1 MVLGGERTVQTLGNL
16 PTHLEDP
23 FGACGRGEGRLG
35 EPQPFEP
42 LSDRCGE
49 CRRQALAREVAA
61 LTGESMTSAIEVALA
76 ERLERLRHSDDE
88 VALRL
93 ARIEAIAA
101 DAARRWPAGGP
112 TSSELIDEL
121 YDDDGLPA

>member
-1 MVLGGERTVQTLGNL
+1 MAINI
-16 PTHLEDP
+16 
-23 FGACGRGEGRLG
+23 
-35 EPQPFEP
+35 
-42 LSDRCGE
+42 
-49 CRRQALAREVAA
+49 RRDTTEQLAREVAA

-76 ERLERLRHSDDE
+76 ERLERLRHDDE